1 MVKKIRFDLKLSGRN
16 VGTLEELRENF
27 ELERIFQYYNDG
39 KLEKW
44 LKSRNYNEEAQ
55 KVAAID
61 GKTATDNKKKTLCEI
76 FAVSYTTKSVV
87 STQEEL
93 NKIVNNDDK
102 QIVYLYGNEFDV
114 DAQFKNKT
122 YYFVNKCGSRVNV
135 QCSDINKSNIIDI
148 EDELKKRNI
157 KFYGVDIV
165 SYKLR
170 NGCIST
176 QFFAI

>member
-44 LKSRNYNEEAQ
+44 LKLRNYNEEAQ

-61 GKTATDNKKKTLCEI
+61 GKTAKDNKKRTLCEI
-76 FAVSYTTKSVV
+76 FAVSYTIKSVV

-93 NKIVNNDDK
+93 NKIVNSDDK
-102 QIVYLYGNEFDV
+102 QIVYLYGNKFDI
-114 DAQFKNKT
+114 DAQFENKT
-122 YYFVNKCGSRVNV
+122 YYFMNKYDVQVNIE
-135 QCSDINKSNIIDI
+135 CSDIEKSNIIDI
-148 EDELKKRNI
+148 ENELKKRNI
-157 KFYGVDIV
+157 KFYGGDRV
-165 SYKLR
+165 SLGFRSGGILTK
-170 NGCIST
+170 
-176 QFFAI
+176 QFTI